1 MSRVCRAK
9 RIADRFTAHRS
20 YGYTALLCIKTLGG
34 SFTACTGPGQTQ
46 LLCYIA
52 ITALLAHKRCCC
64 CQSLVSTASLLVQSK
79 LQLIQDV
86 SQQINGAS
94 GQAYSSGYAAGF
106 SFAAGLNADPAVQDL
121 HRPSG
126 EC

>member
-1 MSRVCRAK
+1 M
-9 RIADRFTAHRS
+9 
-20 YGYTALLCIKTLGG
+20 
-34 SFTACTGPGQTQ
+34 
-46 LLCYIA
+46 
-52 ITALLAHKRCCC
+52 
-64 CQSLVSTASLLVQSK
+64 QSK

-86 SQQINGAS
+86 SQQLNGAS

-126 EC
+126 EI